1 MRLNYGLILYE
12 TERVFHPMYSNKLAD
27 KTSELKYFIKTFPR
41 RDGKHDALLRRFVL
55 AAVILILFEA
65 AYILFLQWQIMELT
79 ITVRTQE
86 TRIAQTERDYDK
98 HNHMLYT
105 LNETITSIQR
115 QWSSLNFRVLE
126 NTWKLDGTTT
136 PQNSLNVRQG
146 Q

>member
-1 MRLNYGLILYE
+1 MRLNYGLISYE
-12 TERVFHPMYSNKLAD
+12 TERAFHPMYSKFAD
-27 KTSELKYFIKTFPR
+27 KTSELKDFIKKFPA
-41 RDGKHDALLRRFVL
+41 RDGKHDVLLRRFAL
-55 AAVILILFEA
+55 AALILILFEA

-86 TRIAQTERDYDK
+86 TRIAQAERDYDK

>member
-27 KTSELKYFIKTFPR
+27 KTSELKYFIKTFPH
-41 RDGKHDALLRRFVL
+41 RDGEHDALLRRFAL

-86 TRIAQTERDYDK
+86 IRIAQTERDYDK

-105 LNETITSIQR
+105 LNATITSIQR

-136 PQNSLNVRQG
+136 PQNSLHVRQG